1 VRLPRNHVPGARLA
15 TSLLL
20 LCASLVA
27 REVRAADEAQILT
40 PVPSSFEALSRFTE
54 LLEAVQKSYV
64 QPSHINT
71 SEQTTAALRGFV
83 RAIDPEADL
92 LSADEAASTNDSAD
106 SSGDIGISF
115 AVRDDFPMVI
125 APRDGAPAQ
134 AAGLLPGEQ
143 IIAINDT
150 TTAHARRIEVDRLLR
165 GPPDSPVRIR
175 VLDPGTGGIRDL
187 RLNRTDPSFSA
198 GTALRYLDKA
208 VAYYRLSDFTLAAV
222 ENLRTAMIIAK
233 SERAPGIILDLRD
246 NPGGKFEAAQVAAS
260 FFLPKGTEVV
270 SLSYANP
277 GMHTTFVSDESMNV
291 TAPLILLVN
300 GGTAAEAEVFAAA
313 LQDNRRARIVG
324 SKSFGRGILAA
335 SIRLSDGSV
344 LVMPSAYFARPTKQ
358 FIQDKGLTPDV
369 VVELP
374 RETERALTRA
384 GFGKFDWSNHRTEVL
399 ETDLPLAK
407 AFLLLAK

>member
-1 VRLPRNHVPGARLA
+1 VRLPRNHAAGARLA
-15 TSLLL
+15 ASLLL
-20 LCASLVA
+20 LCVPLVA
-27 REVRAADEAQILT
+27 REAHAADEAQILT
-40 PVPSSFEALSRFTE
+40 PAPSSFETLSRFTE

-71 SEQTTAALRGFV
+71 SEQTTVALRGFV

-92 LSADEAASTNDSAD
+92 LSADEVASTNESAD
-106 SSGDIGISF
+106 NSGDIGISF

-125 APRDGAPAQ
+125 APRDGGPAQ
-134 AAGLLPGEQ
+134 AAGLLAGEQ
-143 IIAINDT
+143 IIAIDDT
-150 TTAHARRIEVDRLLR
+150 YTSHARRIEVDRLLR
-165 GPPDSPVRIR
+165 GPADSAVRLR
-175 VLDPGTGGIRDL
+175 VLDPVAGSIRDL
-187 RLNRTDPSFSA
+187 RLHRADPALSA
-198 GTALRYLDKA
+198 DASLRYLDRN
-208 VAYYRLSDFTLAAV
+208 VAYYRLSDFTMGAV
-222 ENLRTAMIIAK
+222 ENLRTAMILAK
-233 SERAPGIILDLRD
+233 SERAPGIILDMRD

-277 GMHTTFVSDESMNV
+277 GMHTTFISDESMNV

-300 GGTAAEAEVFAAA
+300 GGTAAEAEVFTAA

-324 SKSFGRGILAA
+324 SKSFGRGVLPT

-384 GFGKFDWSNHRTEVL
+384 GFGKFDWSNHRSEVL
-399 ETDLPLAK
+399 ETDPPLAK
-407 AFLLLAK
+407 AFSLLAK